1 MPSPMRARWCAVVA
15 SIPLVGWVVSAQ
27 SSKRVD
33 GSALRNATKN
43 GEDWITDGRAQFE
56 THFSPLTQINA
67 TNVAR
72 LGLAW
77 STETD
82 SPSGGRLQ
90 ATPLM
95 ANGVLYTS
103 LAWDVIVATDART
116 RRVKWRWDPEIRRQ
130 HISELCCGPVN
141 RGVALYEGR
150 LYAGLL
156 DGRLVALNQ
165 DTGQVLWEVKTT
177 TNDETLITGALRV
190 VKGKV
195 RRPVHV
201 NR

>member
-1 MPSPMRARWCAVVA
+1 
-15 SIPLVGWVVSAQ
+15 
-27 SSKRVD
+27 
-33 GSALRNATKN
+33 
-43 GEDWITDGRAQFE
+43 
-56 THFSPLTQINA
+56 
-67 TNVAR
+67 
-72 LGLAW
+72 
-77 STETD
+77 
-82 SPSGGRLQ
+82 
-90 ATPLM
+90 
-95 ANGVLYTS
+95 
-103 LAWDVIVATDART
+103 
-116 RRVKWRWDPEIRRQ
+116 
-130 HISELCCGPVN
+130 
-141 RGVALYEGR
+141 VALYEGR